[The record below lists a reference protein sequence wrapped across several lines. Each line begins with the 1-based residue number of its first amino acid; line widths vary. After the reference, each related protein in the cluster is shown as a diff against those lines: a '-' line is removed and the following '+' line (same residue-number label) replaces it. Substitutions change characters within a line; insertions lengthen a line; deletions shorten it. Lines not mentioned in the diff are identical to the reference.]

1 MLEVSLPHFACED
14 QAGPAHGAS
23 AHLPI
28 GPGVFIAVVGPSGAG
43 KDTLINLAR
52 NMLQNRPAGAE
63 TQFARRVITRAADAS
78 AEDHDT
84 MDEAAFAAAEAAG
97 RFSVT
102 WRAHGLSYG
111 LPAEIDRIIADGGVV
126 VANSS
131 RAALAAISGRFENV
145 VVVQVT
151 APRDKLAE
159 RLAAR
164 GRETRDDI
172 LARLERATL
181 VADLPGSVIVENK
194 GHPGEAAGK
203 LIAVI
208 EKAAARAALSGL
220 V

>member
-1 MLEVSLPHFACED
+1 MPYDACED
-14 QAGPAHGAS
+14 LAGPAAD
-23 AHLPI
+23 ALARLPI

-43 KDTLINLAR
+43 KDTLLNLSR
-52 NMLQNRPAGAE
+52 EMLRSSSAGAD
-63 TQFARRVITRAADAS
+63 TVFARRVITRAADAS

-97 RFSVT
+97 SFSVT

-111 LPAEIDRIIADGGVV
+111 LPADVDRVIADGGVV

-131 RAALAAISGRFENV
+131 RGALAAISERYENV

-151 APRDKLAE
+151 APREMLAE
-159 RLAAR
+159 RLASR

-172 LARLERATL
+172 LARLDRATL
-181 VADLPGSVIVENK
+181 IADLPGSVIVENK
-194 GHPGEAAGK
+194 GLSGEAAGK
-203 LIAVI
+203 LVAVI